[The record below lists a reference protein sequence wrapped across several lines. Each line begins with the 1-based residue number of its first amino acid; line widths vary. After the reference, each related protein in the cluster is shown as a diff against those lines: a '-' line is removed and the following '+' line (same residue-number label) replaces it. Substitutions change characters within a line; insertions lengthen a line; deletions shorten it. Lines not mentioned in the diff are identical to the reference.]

1 MESVKS
7 HDVEL
12 YVLEHKIAQAELQAE
27 RELLKEEL
35 SSRLMVRLDIQSFP
49 YWSAVVLRLKITW
62 FRTAASRR
70 HHYADEEHRVTRC
83 EPQQRRCGQTDD
95 DEDRED

>member
-49 YWSAVVLRLKITW
+49 Y
-62 FRTAASRR
+62 
-70 HHYADEEHRVTRC
+70 
-83 EPQQRRCGQTDD
+83 
-95 DEDRED
+95 